1 MLTVEDILSAIDQ
14 LPPTEQREF
23 SRIFSNRQIAV
34 QPPDRVNSSI
44 FWQRVEQFRS
54 EIQIAEIDVEEIWA
68 NVRDSA
74 PGREV
79 EL

>member
-1 MLTVEDILSAIDQ
+1 MLTVQEILSEIDQ
-14 LPPTEQREF
+14 LPPNEQREF
-23 SRIFSNRQIAV
+23 SQIFSNRQIAT
-34 QPPDRVNSSI
+34 QPPAGVNSSN

-54 EIQIAEIDVEEIWA
+54 EIQMAEIDVDEIWA
-68 NVRDSA
+68 NVRDSS